1 MADQFVVY
9 FLKSNSSREKVRKP
23 VSTRILAGE
32 METWRIRNTETSA
45 RDLEGTQRELE
56 LI

>member
-45 RDLEGTQRELE
+45 RDLEGNY
-56 LI
+56 